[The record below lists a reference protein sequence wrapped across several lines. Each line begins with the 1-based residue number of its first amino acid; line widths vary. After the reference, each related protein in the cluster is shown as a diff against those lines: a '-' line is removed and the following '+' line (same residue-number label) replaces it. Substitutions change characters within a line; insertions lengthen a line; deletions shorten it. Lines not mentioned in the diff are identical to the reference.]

1 VSRPPRDPKKRRV
14 VRRSSSA
21 PIPKPEYPSATHTV
35 ECKCG
40 ALTVI
45 FDQDDRVIIRTTT
58 ERGAGWMKLFQWV
71 VCSHCNTEIRYAPL
85 LCWEGKESGELYSTK
100 FYMGAGIEGERRPV
114 PPREGS

>member
-1 VSRPPRDPKKRRV
+1 MSRPPRNPQKRRV
-14 VRRSSSA
+14 VRRSASE
-21 PIPKPEYPSATHTV
+21 PNQKQ
-35 ECKCG
+35 CKCG

-71 VCSHCNTEIRYAPL
+71 VCSHCSTEIRYAPL

-114 PPREGS
+114 PPREEAT